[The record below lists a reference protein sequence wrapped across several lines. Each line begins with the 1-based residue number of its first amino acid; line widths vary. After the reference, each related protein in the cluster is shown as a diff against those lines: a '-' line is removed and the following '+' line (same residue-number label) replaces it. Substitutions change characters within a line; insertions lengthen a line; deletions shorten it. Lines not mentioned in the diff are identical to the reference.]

1 MINPYRKTAKHVSAD
16 GSAYNPSSFGGV
28 SESGSMV
35 KGAGR
40 AFSEGGEI
48 NAYDKKDALQQAVN
62 VINQAVR
69 DTKAGALKKESAIN
83 RQAKREAIQAALND
97 TEGFKV
103 VGSELLAP
111 IKEVI
116 DYESWTR
123 KMLRVRPLAQ
133 GETFR
138 ITKDVAY
145 QAIGWVIGADGQ
157 TPMAQVQG
165 KYLLPPEFKITSMV
179 DIDITDI
186 YQMQYDGLDR
196 AQDLARQDIERK
208 EDQALVNAF
217 DKAATNDNDI
227 TYFASLGLTA
237 FEDMRYQ
244 VERHRLIC
252 DKFLINRQE
261 LSDIVTTMSAG
272 VDPVTE
278 RELILSGYIG
288 NIFNAQIITSAGTNI
303 FEVVKAGTVYAVTAP
318 EYLGDLGIRIDLFS
332 EPFNEYTIGKT
343 RKGWA
348 FIEQIGIGL
357 PNARAIAK
365 GSKQ

>member
-1 MINPYRKTAKHVSAD
+1 MVNPYRKTAKFVSAD
-16 GSAYNPSSFGGV
+16 GSSYNPAAFGGV
-28 SESGSMV
+28 KEDGTVV
-35 KGAGR
+35 KSAGK
-40 AFSEGGEI
+40 AFDDKGEI
-48 NAYDKKDALQQAVN
+48 NAYSKKDAFVQGVSVLEGAYT
-62 VINQAVR
+62 
-69 DTKAGALKKESAIN
+69 DTAKGALKKESSLDK
-83 RQAKREAIQAALND
+83 QSKREAILAAMQD
-97 TEGFKV
+97 SEGFKV
-103 VGSELLAP
+103 IGSELLAP

-123 KMLRVRPLAQ
+123 KLLRVRPLAQ
-133 GETFR
+133 GEPFR

-145 QAIGWVIGADGQ
+145 NVIGWTVGQDGQ
-157 TPMAQVQG
+157 TPMNQVVG
-165 KYLLPPEFKITSMV
+165 KYLLPNEFKITSFV

-208 EDQALVNAF
+208 EDQALV
-217 DKAATNDNDI
+217 AALNSASTTYNDI

-237 FEDMRYQ
+237 FEDIQFQ
-244 VERHRLIC
+244 VERHRLVV
-252 DKFLINRQE
+252 DKFLINRAE
-261 LSDIVTTMSAG
+261 LGDIKTTMSAG

-288 NIFNAQIITSAGTNI
+288 NVFNCQIITSAGTNI
-303 FEVVKAGTVYAVTAP
+303 FEVVPAGTVYAITAP

-332 EPFNEYTIGKT
+332 EPFNNYVLGQT

-357 PNARAIAK
+357 PHARAVAK
-365 GSKQ
+365 GLKQ